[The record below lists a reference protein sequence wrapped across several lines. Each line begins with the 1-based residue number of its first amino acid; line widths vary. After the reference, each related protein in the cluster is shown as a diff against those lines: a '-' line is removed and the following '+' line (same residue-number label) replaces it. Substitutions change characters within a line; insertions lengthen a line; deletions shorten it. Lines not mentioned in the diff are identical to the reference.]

1 MKPSD
6 FSEFK
11 DVEFSYQVTGVRDGF
26 EKQDIIIAEEK
37 LDAVPTKEDFERND
51 VQRRIKAMLDRK
63 AARHE
68 AARDVKE

>member
-51 VQRRIKAMLDRK
+51 VQRRIKAMMDRK
-63 AARHE
+63 AARHKPPQVMTE
-68 AARDVKE
+68 